1 MENDLIYLD
10 TYLLQQDMRIR
21 LPKAILTNLPAE
33 KGKTKFE
40 IYLDKA
46 GLYRYRLIASN
57 GESVAMAEDGYK
69 SKSGCLGGIKSVAA
83 NAPTSEIV
91 DESAK

>member
-21 LPKAILTNLPAE
+21 LPKAILTNLSVE

-40 IYLDKA
+40 IYLDKKNVE
-46 GLYRYRLIASN
+46 LRLRIC
-57 GESVAMAEDGYK
+57 SVNAEV
-69 SKSGCLGGIKSVAA
+69 SKK
-83 NAPTSEIV
+83 
-91 DESAK
+91 